1 MPNTS
6 TAHQPAAA
14 VGPEP
19 TRLEPTAPGR
29 VEEHVLR
36 FAGFDFTCRV
46 VRQERPVTSPILLLG
61 GSSQD
66 RYSWVRHE
74 RWLGRLSTVITVD
87 LPGYGTSDF
96 LPARYGIDFL
106 AAATRHMLA
115 RLGVERVNLVGA
127 CFGGAIAVRFAQHYP
142 QLLERLMLVGMT
154 TEVPDDYAESAARWR
169 GMVREGR
176 TTEIADELVERFVAS
191 AAAGPVRKQ
200 AAMARFLH
208 RQFVEQGPR
217 ELEMWVEHN
226 TRLAAHEWYRPEPL
240 PALPALVVT
249 GEHDS
254 LTTPRMGRDVARCL
268 PAARFTT
275 LKESDHLAPVER
287 MAEFAE
293 LVALFCT
300 DQSLDDLAS
309 CNPVEHFTEAL
320 TAAAN

>member
-1 MPNTS
+1 MSHTPIPHQS
-6 TAHQPAAA
+6 AAITAGVAR
-14 VGPEP
+14 PEP
-19 TRLEPTAPGR
+19 VAAGR
-29 VEEHVLR
+29 VEEHHLR
-36 FAGFDFTCRV
+36 FADFAFTCRV
-46 VRQERPVTSPILLLG
+46 LTQEQPVAPPLLLLG

-74 RWLGRLSTVITVD
+74 RWLGRLSSVITVD

-106 AAATRHMLA
+106 AAATRHMLTE
-115 RLGVERVNLVGA
+115 LGITRVNLVGA

-142 QLLERLMLVGMT
+142 QMLERLMLVGMT
-154 TEVPDDYAESAARWR
+154 TRVPDDYAESAARWR
-169 GMVREGR
+169 GMVAEGR
-176 TTEIADELVERFVAS
+176 TADIADELVQRFVS
-191 AAAGPVRKQ
+191 SPAAGPVRRQ

-240 PALPALVVT
+240 PRLPALVVT
-249 GEHDS
+249 GEHDT
-254 LTTPRMGRDVARCL
+254 LTTPCMGRDVARCL

-287 MAEFAE
+287 MAEFSE

-300 DQSLDDLAS
+300 DQPFDDLPS
-309 CNPVEHFTEAL
+309 CNPVELIEGGF
-320 TAAAN
+320 AAAGV